1 MRDKQKS
8 MVLLNPGA
16 VGVWNILFR
25 TIDECNIFKLD
36 LNFEL
41 PIEIFFDSGVNY
53 DLRRSYLKKSLLT
66 IPNYNIYDPI
76 WKVLKNY
83 PFYICI
89 PNNNN
94 PEYNRIIRDII
105 RKIQS
110 KYNISTY
117 HINSHRIIGYTKGI

>member
-8 MVLLNPGA
+8 MVLLNPGV

-66 IPNYNIYDPI
+66 IPKYNIYDPM
-76 WKVLKNY
+76 WKVLKSY

-94 PEYNRIIRDII
+94 PKYNRIIRDII
-105 RKIQS
+105 NKIRS

-117 HINSHRIIGYTKGI
+117 HINSHRITGYTKGK

>member
-1 MRDKQKS
+1 MKDKQKS
-8 MVLLNPGA
+8 MVLLDPGV

-25 TIDECNIFKLD
+25 TVDEYNIFKLD

-66 IPNYNIYDPI
+66 IPKYNIYDPI
-76 WKVLKNY
+76 WKILKSY

-89 PNNNN
+89 PNNNK
-94 PEYNRIIRDII
+94 PKYNKIIRDVISKI
-105 RKIQS
+105 RS

-117 HINSHRIIGYTKGI
+117 HINRNRIIGYTKGI

>member
-1 MRDKQKS
+1 MKDKQKS
-8 MVLLNPGA
+8 MVLLDSGA
-16 VGVWNILFR
+16 VGVLNILFR

-53 DLRRSYLKKSLLT
+53 NLRKSYLKKSLLT
-66 IPNYNIYDPI
+66 IPKYNIYDPI
-76 WKVLKNY
+76 WKVLKSY

-94 PEYNRIIRDII
+94 PEYNKIIRDII

-110 KYNISTY
+110 KYSISTY
-117 HINSHRIIGYTKGI
+117 HINNHRIVGYTKGI

>member
-66 IPNYNIYDPI
+66 IPNYTRYDPI

-89 PNNNN
+89 PNNN

-117 HINSHRIIGYTKGI
+117 HISSNRIIGYTKGI

>member
-1 MRDKQKS
+1 MKDKQKS
-8 MVLLNPGA
+8 MVLLNPGT

-53 DLRRSYLKKSLLT
+53 NLRKSYLKKSLLT
-66 IPNYNIYDPI
+66 IPKYNIYDPI
-76 WKVLKNY
+76 WKVLKSY

-117 HINSHRIIGYTKGI
+117 HVNNHRIIGYTKGI